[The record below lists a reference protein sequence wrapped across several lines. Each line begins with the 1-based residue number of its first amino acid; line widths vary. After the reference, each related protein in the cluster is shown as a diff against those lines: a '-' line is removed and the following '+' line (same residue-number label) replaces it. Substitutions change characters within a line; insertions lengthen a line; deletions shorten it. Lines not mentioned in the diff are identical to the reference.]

1 MIKMNALAILLICCF
16 VALGHNLTT
25 AGFNLSAEEDENLKR
40 QLQMINKPSVTKIQT
55 KYGDWYHCVNFYEQP
70 AFDHPLLRDHKYEYK
85 MSSSRYQPS
94 DKFGIDPFDIWLNGK
109 GCPTN
114 TVPIKRVTKEDLI
127 KINKA
132 TESAYTIN
140 SLNPGVAI
148 AVLKTADSKHDAIYY
163 RGGMSAAI
171 YHPDVGHDQY
181 SSSRMS
187 IESTKDNTVID
198 RISVGWTVNPS
209 LYPHGETH
217 LFIYTSTNHSYCYNT
232 YCPGYIIMSPDIPP
246 DVVVGPYPVPNQKV
260 WELKL
265 YVRKDAANGNWFL
278 NVGDNNDTI
287 GTWPQTIFS
296 GLADFATDLE
306 WGGEVYSPP
315 GTDTPVMGAGTQP
328 EDKPL
333 SNCFIAN
340 IRVIAEDHK
349 VYSDPQ
355 GCVTIQTS
363 DLYEVS
369 DYGDVGSDMRR
380 TIYFG
385 GKS

>member
-198 RISVGWTVNPS
+198 RISVGWT
-209 LYPHGETH
+209 
-217 LFIYTSTNHSYCYNT
+217 
-232 YCPGYIIMSPDIPP
+232 
-246 DVVVGPYPVPNQKV
+246 
-260 WELKL
+260 
-265 YVRKDAANGNWFL
+265 DAANGNWFL